1 MALEIVKTFEVNA
14 APDAVW
20 SFLTNLPRV
29 ARCLPGAAIGDKL
42 DEKTSSG
49 TMTIKVGPVSST
61 YRGKV
66 VFERLDPTARTAE
79 IVATGQ
85 DVRGKGGADL
95 KLTSSLKALPGGKTE
110 VTAVSLVNVTGMLA
124 QMGRGMIQDV
134 SDEMFQNLLRAD
146 ARGAGVAPSRS
157 AVANPV
163 TDGAGAPAAEALS
176 GAGAPTLSPSP
187 GARAGPAEPE
197 ALDAAALG
205 ARVARRSAAR
215 LVKQPAFWVV
225 LLLARGGARLSVAAE
240 VVVRSVGG
248 TMIPASFDY
257 HAPGTLP
264 EALALLTRYGDDA
277 KVLSGGQS
285 LLPLLKLRLGQTG
298 PPDRHQAHPRPRVHP
313 RGGWLAPHRRP
324 ARASRRS
331 RRPRSSGAAIRSCTT
346 RRR

>member
-14 APDAVW
+14 APEAVW
-20 SFLTNLPRV
+20 SFLTDLPRV

-66 VFERLDPTARTAE
+66 VFERLDPAGRTAE

-134 SDEMFQNLLRAD
+134 SDEMFQIFSERMRAELE
-146 ARGAGVAPSRS
+146 APGGS

-163 TDGAGAPAAEALS
+163 TDGAGAQ
-176 GAGAPTLSPSP
+176 GAGAVSGASAASLSPSP
-187 GARAGPAEPE
+187 LARAAPDQPE

-215 LVKQPAFWVV
+215 LVKHPAFWAVI
-225 LLLARGGARLSVAAE
+225 LIAA
-240 VVVRSVGG
+240 
-248 TMIPASFDY
+248 A
-257 HAPGTLP
+257 
-264 EALALLTRYGDDA
+264 
-277 KVLSGGQS
+277 
-285 LLPLLKLRLGQTG
+285 
-298 PPDRHQAHPRPRVHP
+298 
-313 RGGWLAPHRRP
+313 WLAYQLLQ
-324 ARASRRS
+324 
-331 RRPRSSGAAIRSCTT
+331 RSSSGP
-346 RRR
+346 

>member
-20 SFLTNLPRV
+20 SFLTDLPRV

-66 VFERLDPTARTAE
+66 VFERLDPAARTAE

-134 SDEMFQNLLRAD
+134 SDEMFQIFSERMRTELEGP
-146 ARGAGVAPSRS
+146 RGA
-157 AVANPV
+157 AVP
-163 TDGAGAPAAEALS
+163 TDGAGASAGVGSTAGNVQS
-176 GAGAPTLSPSP
+176 GPVAAGAPVSPPPAGSTIAAVSP
-187 GARAGPAEPE
+187 APRARAAPDKPE

-215 LVKQPAFWVV
+215 LVRQPAFWAV
-225 LLLARGGARLSVAAE
+225 LLLVAAG
-240 VVVRSVGG
+240 V
-248 TMIPASFDY
+248 AY
-257 HAPGTLP
+257 
-264 EALALLTRYGDDA
+264 LL
-277 KVLSGGQS
+277 LQ
-285 LLPLLKLRLGQTG
+285 
-298 PPDRHQAHPRPRVHP
+298 
-313 RGGWLAPHRRP
+313 
-324 ARASRRS
+324 
-331 RRPRSSGAAIRSCTT
+331 RSSSAP
-346 RRR
+346 

>member
-1 MALEIVKTFEVNA
+1 MALEIVKTFEVDA

-20 SFLTNLPRV
+20 SFLTDLPRV

-66 VFERLDPTARTAE
+66 VFERLDPAGRTAE

-134 SDEMFQNLLRAD
+134 SDEMFQIFSERMRAELE
-146 ARGAGVAPSRS
+146 APGAS
-157 AVANPV
+157 ADPTPV
-163 TDGAGAPAAEALS
+163 PDGGGAPGAAAVPA
-176 GAGAPTLSPSP
+176 AGNSTQSPSS
-187 GARAGPAEPE
+187 PAPRQAPERPE

-215 LVKQPAFWVV
+215 LVKQPGFWAVV
-225 LLLARGGARLSVAAE
+225 LLVAA
-240 VVVRSVGG
+240 G
-248 TMIPASFDY
+248 
-257 HAPGTLP
+257 
-264 EALALLTRYGDDA
+264 LAYLL
-277 KVLSGGQS
+277 LQ
-285 LLPLLKLRLGQTG
+285 
-298 PPDRHQAHPRPRVHP
+298 
-313 RGGWLAPHRRP
+313 
-324 ARASRRS
+324 
-331 RRPRSSGAAIRSCTT
+331 RSSSGP
-346 RRR
+346 

>member
-20 SFLTNLPRV
+20 SFLTDLPRV

-66 VFERLDPTARTAE
+66 VFERLDPSARTAE

-134 SDEMFQNLLRAD
+134 SDEMFQIFSERMRAELETTRAPAD
-146 ARGAGVAPSRS
+146 AT
-157 AVANPV
+157 PV
-163 TDGAGAPAAEALS
+163 TDGAGARGEGAAAASGPPA
-176 GAGAPTLSPSP
+176 PSSS
-187 GARAGPAEPE
+187 GPAGRPAPDRPE
-197 ALDAAALG
+197 ALDAAAIG
-205 ARVARRSAAR
+205 ARVARRSAVR
-215 LVKQPAFWVV
+215 LVKQPAFWAVILIVV
-225 LLLARGGARLSVAAE
+225 AGLAYLLL
-240 VVVRSVGG
+240 
-248 TMIPASFDY
+248 
-257 HAPGTLP
+257 
-264 EALALLTRYGDDA
+264 
-277 KVLSGGQS
+277 Q
-285 LLPLLKLRLGQTG
+285 
-298 PPDRHQAHPRPRVHP
+298 
-313 RGGWLAPHRRP
+313 
-324 ARASRRS
+324 
-331 RRPRSSGAAIRSCTT
+331 RSSSSGP
-346 RRR
+346 

>member
-20 SFLTNLPRV
+20 SFLTDLPRV

-66 VFERLDPTARTAE
+66 VFERLDPGARTAE

-95 KLTSSLKALPGGKTE
+95 KLTSSLKALPGGKTQ

-134 SDEMFQNLLRAD
+134 SDEMFQIFSERMRAELE
-146 ARGAGVAPSRS
+146 APAGS
-157 AVANPV
+157 AVAAPPV
-163 TDGAGAPAAEALS
+163 NGAGGSAIAGTSAPGAPSPSSPAAQ
-176 GAGAPTLSPSP
+176 P
-187 GARAGPAEPE
+187 ARPE

-215 LVKQPAFWVV
+215 MVKQPAFWAV
-225 LLLARGGARLSVAAE
+225 LLIVAA
-240 VVVRSVGG
+240 G
-248 TMIPASFDY
+248 
-257 HAPGTLP
+257 
-264 EALALLTRYGDDA
+264 LAYLL
-277 KVLSGGQS
+277 LQ
-285 LLPLLKLRLGQTG
+285 
-298 PPDRHQAHPRPRVHP
+298 
-313 RGGWLAPHRRP
+313 
-324 ARASRRS
+324 
-331 RRPRSSGAAIRSCTT
+331 RSSSGP
-346 RRR
+346 

>member
-20 SFLTNLPRV
+20 SFLTDLPRV

-66 VFERLDPTARTAE
+66 VFERLDPAARTAE

-134 SDEMFQNLLRAD
+134 SDEMFQIFSERMRAELE
-146 ARGAGVAPSRS
+146 AP
-157 AVANPV
+157 
-163 TDGAGAPAAEALS
+163 GGAPAAKPLTAGAGTAAAGLAASSRSS
-176 GAGAPTLSPSP
+176 GAPVSPP
-187 GARAGPAEPE
+187 PPARAAPPEPE

-215 LVKQPAFWVV
+215 LVRQPAFWAV
-225 LLLARGGARLSVAAE
+225 LLIIAAGVA
-240 VVVRSVGG
+240 
-248 TMIPASFDY
+248 Y
-257 HAPGTLP
+257 
-264 EALALLTRYGDDA
+264 LL
-277 KVLSGGQS
+277 LQ
-285 LLPLLKLRLGQTG
+285 
-298 PPDRHQAHPRPRVHP
+298 
-313 RGGWLAPHRRP
+313 
-324 ARASRRS
+324 
-331 RRPRSSGAAIRSCTT
+331 RSSSGP
-346 RRR
+346 

>member
-14 APDAVW
+14 APEAVW
-20 SFLTNLPRV
+20 SFLTDLPRV

-66 VFERLDPTARTAE
+66 VFERLDAAARTAE

-134 SDEMFQNLLRAD
+134 SDEMFQIFSERMRAELE
-146 ARGAGVAPSRS
+146 ASAGSAAGAPPA
-157 AVANPV
+157 
-163 TDGAGAPAAEALS
+163 DGAGGTVTPAASVAS
-176 GAGAPTLSPSP
+176 PPSP
-187 GARAGPAEPE
+187 GPSPSAVPARPE

-215 LVKQPAFWVV
+215 MVKQPAFWAVV
-225 LLLARGGARLSVAAE
+225 LLVAA
-240 VVVRSVGG
+240 G
-248 TMIPASFDY
+248 
-257 HAPGTLP
+257 
-264 EALALLTRYGDDA
+264 LAYLL
-277 KVLSGGQS
+277 LQ
-285 LLPLLKLRLGQTG
+285 
-298 PPDRHQAHPRPRVHP
+298 
-313 RGGWLAPHRRP
+313 
-324 ARASRRS
+324 
-331 RRPRSSGAAIRSCTT
+331 RSSSGP
-346 RRR
+346 

>member
-20 SFLTNLPRV
+20 SFLTDLPRV

-66 VFERLDPTARTAE
+66 VFERLDPAARTAE

-134 SDEMFQNLLRAD
+134 SDEMFQIFSERMRAELE
-146 ARGAGVAPSRS
+146 APAGS
-157 AVANPV
+157 AVAAPPV
-163 TDGAGAPAAEALS
+163 NGAGASITAAASAPGPSSPAAQ
-176 GAGAPTLSPSP
+176 PP
-187 GARAGPAEPE
+187 RPE

-205 ARVARRSAAR
+205 ARVARKSAAR
-215 LVKQPAFWVV
+215 MVKQPAFWAV
-225 LLLARGGARLSVAAE
+225 LLIIAAGLA
-240 VVVRSVGG
+240 
-248 TMIPASFDY
+248 Y
-257 HAPGTLP
+257 
-264 EALALLTRYGDDA
+264 LL
-277 KVLSGGQS
+277 LQ
-285 LLPLLKLRLGQTG
+285 
-298 PPDRHQAHPRPRVHP
+298 
-313 RGGWLAPHRRP
+313 
-324 ARASRRS
+324 
-331 RRPRSSGAAIRSCTT
+331 RSSSGP
-346 RRR
+346 

>member
-20 SFLTNLPRV
+20 SFLTDLPRV

-66 VFERLDPTARTAE
+66 VFERMDPTARTAE

-134 SDEMFQNLLRAD
+134 SDEMFQIFSERMRAELETP
-146 ARGAGVAPSRS
+146 AGSAGAT
-157 AVANPV
+157 PV
-163 TDGAGAPAAEALS
+163 TDGARSAGDGAAARSGTPA
-176 GAGAPTLSPSP
+176 PSPSP
-187 GARAGPAEPE
+187 PAARPAPDRPE
-197 ALDAAALG
+197 ALDAAAIG

-215 LVKQPAFWVV
+215 LVKQPAFWALIVIVV
-225 LLLARGGARLSVAAE
+225 AGLAYLLL
-240 VVVRSVGG
+240 
-248 TMIPASFDY
+248 
-257 HAPGTLP
+257 
-264 EALALLTRYGDDA
+264 
-277 KVLSGGQS
+277 Q
-285 LLPLLKLRLGQTG
+285 
-298 PPDRHQAHPRPRVHP
+298 
-313 RGGWLAPHRRP
+313 
-324 ARASRRS
+324 
-331 RRPRSSGAAIRSCTT
+331 RSSSGP
-346 RRR
+346 